1 LADFR
6 QTPQETE
13 KIIIVTET
21 YQPQPP
27 PQPEPKK
34 ENWIRRHIKLAILL
48 VIPGIAACGSIVSAI
63 GGEDPATTTAQP
75 TPSPTCDL
83 GGCEGTPAA
92 PPATKPELTPEST
105 CKPLKKSQL
114 SDIASGVEASSSA
127 RVKSG
132 VWVPLSGEYQFG
144 FNQVVALRLSTGA
157 VATFA
162 TENLGKSDHG
172 LLIAVN
178 RPARNHFTWGAA
190 VNPGTPID
198 NDLQAVKNSS
208 EYAEAVDCARGQA

>member
-1 LADFR
+1 MT
-6 QTPQETE
+6 QQ
-13 KIIIVTET
+13 
-21 YQPQPP
+21 QPP
-27 PQPEPKK
+27 PKPHQSQHQGPPKK
-34 ENWIRRHIKLAILL
+34 RRVWLWIGIVLGILWMAAWGAI
-48 VIPGIAACGSIVSAI
+48 IGAI
-63 GGEDPATTTAQP
+63 GGEDLAATTAQP

-83 GGCEGTPAA
+83 GGCEETRTPAA
-92 PPATKPELTPEST
+92 PPAEETTTEPEPTPESN

-114 SDIASGVEASSSA
+114 SEITTGMDSST

-144 FNQVVALRLSTGA
+144 FNQVIALRLTGER

-162 TENLGKSDHG
+162 SENLGKSDHG

-190 VNPGTPID
+190 VNPGSPID

-208 EYAEAVDCARGQA
+208 EYAEAVDCARGQE